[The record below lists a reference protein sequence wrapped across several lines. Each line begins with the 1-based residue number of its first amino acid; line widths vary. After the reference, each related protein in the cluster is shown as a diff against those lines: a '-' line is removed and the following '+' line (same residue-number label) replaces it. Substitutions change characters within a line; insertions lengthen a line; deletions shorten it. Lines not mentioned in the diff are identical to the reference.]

1 MGSTTSRVRSSVLSL
16 TVLTVLLGAAI
27 PAAGQ
32 AQSGAKRPNIV
43 VIFGD
48 DVGQS
53 NISAYSRGLM
63 GFTTPNIDR
72 IGNEG
77 GVFVTYYGQQA
88 APPAA
93 RHSLPGKRR
102 SAPV

>member
-1 MGSTTSRVRSSVLSL
+1 MFAIPCATAGRACAAAVAIA
-16 TVLTVLLGAAI
+16 LLGLHSTA
-27 PAAGQ
+27 PAAAQ
-32 AQSGAKRPNIV
+32 AKPPNIL

-72 IGNEG
+72 IGAEG
-77 GVFVTYYGQQA
+77 GVV
-88 APPAA
+88 
-93 RHSLPGKRR
+93 
-102 SAPV
+102 